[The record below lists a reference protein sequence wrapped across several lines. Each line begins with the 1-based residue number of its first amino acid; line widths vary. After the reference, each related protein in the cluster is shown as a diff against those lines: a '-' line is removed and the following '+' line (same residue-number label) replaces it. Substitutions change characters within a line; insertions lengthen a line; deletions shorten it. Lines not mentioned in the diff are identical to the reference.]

1 MKKNYLETKYDEMD
15 YCGVKKKIAP
25 FHFWIWE
32 KLTPAAVRNAVEK
45 FEASMKLLDD
55 DQLLFQTSFF
65 PSRIF
70 FNLLNLKIGLQK
82 SLRKNS
88 SCAFFWYNTCES
100 FITYLKVWM
109 PLKCGNSSTNSIL
122 DSSNCTYKLIETW
135 SSHAVSKPSKNN
147 KMIKIIVVKWI

>member
-1 MKKNYLETKYDEMD
+1 MMKWIIVELKKRLHHFTFGFEKNRRQLLSEMQL
-15 YCGVKKKIAP
+15 K
-25 FHFWIWE
+25 
-32 KLTPAAVRNAVEK
+32 K

-147 KMIKIIVVKWI
+147 KMIKIIVVKWL